1 MIKATLNLR
10 TLQTGLSLLEVLITL
25 IVLGMG
31 LVSLA
36 KFQGTV
42 LQENSLAKAR
52 TVAAHL
58 AEEKVDDLRAY
69 DALVPP
75 PPIPPSPTRYAYS
88 TITTPNMGGRIA
100 AISSGTALTISNV
113 PYTRTWTVSD
123 YCFSGGHNTPA
134 VSGGCPAGLPDFK
147 MVTVTVG
154 WTDQDGVAQTVTLNT
169 IISKS
174 PPER

>member
-1 MIKATLNLR
+1 MIKATPNHR
-10 TLQTGLSLLEVLITL
+10 TLQEGLSLLEVLITL

-42 LQENSLAKAR
+42 LQDNSLAKAR

-58 AEEKVDDLRAY
+58 AEEKIDDLRAY
-69 DALVPP
+69 DVLASPP
-75 PPIPPSPTRYAYS
+75 TPPPTRYAYNA
-88 TITTPNMGGRIA
+88 ITSPNMGGSIVA
-100 AISSGTALTISNV
+100 NSSTPISISNV
-113 PYTRTWTVSD
+113 PYTRTWTVAD
-123 YCFSGGHNTPA
+123 YCFTVNNSSA
-134 VSGGCPAGLPDFK
+134 GGCPAGQIPDFK

-154 WTDQDGVAQTVTLNT
+154 WTDQDSEARTVILNT

>member
-42 LQENSLAKAR
+42 LQDNSLAKAR

-58 AEEKVDDLRAY
+58 AEQIVDDLRAY
-69 DALVPP
+69 DVLANPP
-75 PPIPPSPTRYAYS
+75 APPPTRYPYNVIA
-88 TITTPNMGGRIA
+88 TNQGGSIGN
-100 AISSGTALTISNV
+100 SGITISNV

-123 YCFSGGHNTPA
+123 YCFSNGHNSTA
-134 VSGGCPAGLPDFK
+134 VNGGCPAGQIPDFK

-154 WTDQDGVAQTVTLNT
+154 WTDQDSQAQTVILNT

>member
-1 MIKATLNLR
+1 MIKATPNLR
-10 TLQTGLSLLEVLITL
+10 ALQEGLSLLEVLITL

-42 LQENSLAKAR
+42 LQDNSLAKAR

-58 AEEKVDDLRAY
+58 AEQVVEDLRAY
-69 DALVPP
+69 DVLANPPTLPP
-75 PPIPPSPTRYAYS
+75 PPAAVRYAYNEITNNHGGS
-88 TITTPNMGGRIA
+88 IVNPTTPITV
-100 AISSGTALTISNV
+100 SSVN
-113 PYTRTWTVSD
+113 YTRSWAVTD
-123 YCFSGGHNTPA
+123 YCFTANNSNA
-134 VSGGCPAGLPDFK
+134 GGCPAGRIPDFK
-147 MVTVTVG
+147 MVAVTVG

>member
-1 MIKATLNLR
+1 MIKATPNLR
-10 TLQTGLSLLEVLITL
+10 VPQTGLSLLEVLITL

-58 AEEKVDDLRAY
+58 AEQVVEDLRAY
-69 DALVPP
+69 DVLANPP
-75 PPIPPSPTRYAYS
+75 APPPTRYPYS
-88 TITTPNMGGRIA
+88 AIGPNGGGSIVSPTTPITV
-100 AISSGTALTISNV
+100 SSV
-113 PYTRTWTVSD
+113 DYTRSWTVTD
-123 YCFSGGHNTPA
+123 YCFTANNSSA
-134 VSGGCPAGLPDFK
+134 GGCPAGQIPDFK
-147 MVTVTVG
+147 MVTVTVS
-154 WTDQDGVAQTVTLNT
+154 WTDQNADFQDVILNT

>member
-1 MIKATLNLR
+1 MIKARLHLR
-10 TLQTGLSLLEVLITL
+10 GLQAGVSLLEVLITL

-58 AEEKVDDLRAY
+58 AEKKVDDLRAY
-69 DALVPP
+69 DLLAGPLPLT
-75 PPIPPSPTRYAYS
+75 PTRYPYNAIATNLGGS
-88 TITTPNMGGRIA
+88 IIANPTTPI
-100 AISSGTALTISNV
+100 TVSNV
-113 PYTRTWTVSD
+113 GYTRGWAVTD
-123 YCFSGGHNTPA
+123 YCFPGNNLPA
-134 VSGGCPAGLPDFK
+134 VTGFGACPVGQIPDFK
-147 MVTVTVG
+147 IVTVTVG
-154 WTDQDGVAQTVTLNT
+154 WVDQDSVPQTVILNT